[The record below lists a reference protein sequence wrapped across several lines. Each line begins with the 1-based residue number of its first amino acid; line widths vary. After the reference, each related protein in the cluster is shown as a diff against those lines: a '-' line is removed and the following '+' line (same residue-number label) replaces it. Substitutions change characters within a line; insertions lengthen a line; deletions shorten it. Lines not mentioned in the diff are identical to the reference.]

1 MHVISGG
8 DSGGAKTHVFALLD
22 ELKKYIGVKVVCF
35 VDGVFYREIK
45 EKDIDLV
52 FLKQKNRLDLSVV
65 GGIKKIIEEEGFDI
79 LHVHGARANF
89 VASFLKGRINIP
101 IITTMHSDYR
111 LDFDTPYKKLVFTN
125 LNRIAFRL
133 MDYYV
138 AVSNDFKNRLI
149 HRGFRP
155 NTIYT
160 IYNGID
166 FEQEPQFQS
175 KEEFAKR
182 FNIPQ
187 DGKTNIGIIGRF
199 DKVKS
204 HDVFI
209 KAALLV
215 LKENKNARFLFAG
228 EGPLENTLKA
238 MTKGY
243 EEHFVFCGFV
253 KDIYSFINFID
264 INVLTSKSESFPY
277 VLLEGAK
284 MKKAT
289 VSSNVGGISDL
300 VIDKV
305 TGRLFERGNYH
316 KLSQILLELIN
327 NKEERERYGENIY
340 KHAKENFSSVALAR
354 TQLAIYESVLRD
366 YYDKKKYD
374 FVLSGYYGFKNSG
387 DDAILES
394 IINSIRKEYKD
405 ARFMVLSRD
414 KRETKALFGVD
425 SVNRFNPI
433 SIHRAFK
440 RGKVL
445 LSGGGSLIQDQTSTQ
460 SLIYY
465 ISLINYAKKLGLKT
479 MVYANGIGPIIRER
493 NLKPSR
499 EALENVDCITLRDP
513 MSALELER
521 IGVKSPKPIITA
533 DPVLLLEPLSK
544 IDEEKL
550 FERLSLDS
558 GREYLMIATRRFGK
572 FNIDK
577 EIAKVA
583 DYYNKKGLPVIFVPM
598 QIPKDLKM
606 ARAVAKNMETELK
619 IIDQRLSA
627 REIITLTKKCKLVL
641 AMRLHSLIYSASA
654 GVPMVAIDY
663 DPKIKSF
670 MEYLGI
676 THTIPLNEVDSGK
689 IIGTIDLVLDDVKKQ
704 KEFIEKRKEELA
716 SLAYENAKIAVGL
729 LEND

>member
-1 MHVISGG
+1 
-8 DSGGAKTHVFALLD
+8 
-22 ELKKYIGVKVVCF
+22 
-35 VDGVFYREIK
+35 
-45 EKDIDLV
+45 
-52 FLKQKNRLDLSVV
+52 
-65 GGIKKIIEEEGFDI
+65 
-79 LHVHGARANF
+79 
-89 VASFLKGRINIP
+89 
-101 IITTMHSDYR
+101 
-111 LDFDTPYKKLVFTN
+111 
-125 LNRIAFRL
+125 
-133 MDYYV
+133 
-138 AVSNDFKNRLI
+138 
-149 HRGFRP
+149 
-155 NTIYT
+155 
-160 IYNGID
+160 
-166 FEQEPQFQS
+166 
-175 KEEFAKR
+175 
-182 FNIPQ
+182 
-187 DGKTNIGIIGRF
+187 
-199 DKVKS
+199 
-204 HDVFI
+204 
-209 KAALLV
+209 
-215 LKENKNARFLFAG
+215 
-228 EGPLENTLKA
+228 
-238 MTKGY
+238 
-243 EEHFVFCGFV
+243 
-253 KDIYSFINFID
+253 
-264 INVLTSKSESFPY
+264 
-277 VLLEGAK
+277 
-284 MKKAT
+284 
-289 VSSNVGGISDL
+289 
-300 VIDKV
+300 
-305 TGRLFERGNYH
+305 
-316 KLSQILLELIN
+316 
-327 NKEERERYGENIY
+327 
-340 KHAKENFSSVALAR
+340 
-354 TQLAIYESVLRD
+354 
-366 YYDKKKYD
+366 
-374 FVLSGYYGFKNSG
+374 
-387 DDAILES
+387 
-394 IINSIRKEYKD
+394 
-405 ARFMVLSRD
+405 
-414 KRETKALFGVD
+414 
-425 SVNRFNPI
+425 
-433 SIHRAFK
+433 
-440 RGKVL
+440 VL

-513 MSALELER
+513 VSALELER